1 MPFFPAD
8 RHRRILERLETDG
21 VVHSRD
27 LQRTLEVTPMTVWRD
42 LQLLE
47 ERGQLKRMRGG
58 AMRLE
63 VASEVAFTDK
73 AVRARPQKERI
84 AAYVAAHLIAPG
96 DILILDGGSTVAAL
110 AEQVLPQ
117 RLTVLTHS
125 LMVASAFQNHSA
137 RPAVYLSGGLLRPES
152 GTLVGREA
160 MTFFGRRRAPKL
172 FLSAT
177 GLDAEAGVTD
187 PNPQEIEV
195 KQAMMQS
202 AEQVILLADSSKFGV
217 VSLMQTAPWRRIHKI
232 VTNSRGKRNDHLGAI
247 ADTGVD
253 AVAADGG

>member
-1 MPFFPAD
+1 
-8 RHRRILERLETDG
+8 
-21 VVHSRD
+21 
-27 LQRTLEVTPMTVWRD
+27 MTIWRD

-58 AMRLE
+58 AIRLE
-63 VASEVAFTDK
+63 LEGEVAFTDK
-73 AVRARPQKERI
+73 AVRARFEKERI

-96 DILILDGGSTVAAL
+96 DVLILDGGSTVAAL
-110 AEQVLPQ
+110 ADQVLPQ
-117 RLTVLTHS
+117 RLTILTHS
-125 LMVASAFQNHSA
+125 LMIASAFQNHSA

-160 MTFFGRRRAPKL
+160 MTFFGRRRGPKL

-202 AEQVILLADSSKFGV
+202 ADQIILLGDSSKFGV
-217 VSLMQTAPWRRIHKI
+217 VSLMQTAPWRRIQKI
-232 VTNSRGKRNDHLGAI
+232 VTDARGKGNGHLGAI
-247 ADTGVD
+247 AESGVD
-253 AVAADGG
+253 ILIAYGG